1 MHILTRKAACLSVTL
16 LLTST
21 TLLYAQTPST
31 PPAASLAQDPAAQ
44 TPPAAP
50 AAPPRPAWH
59 GSLNVGVGLAGGV
72 QAQKGYQVSVGVEQP
87 FSDGGKFSANASR
100 QYQNVTF
107 PSESLLADRLSI
119 GVGADQNHTK
129 YTVAMARS
137 LYLKDQLLYVNSR
150 FEELVGYGLHLYD
163 ANKRFVFQF
172 VPGVSLFKEDLAYSD
187 DTDWEGGFGF
197 FEKFTGKI
205 NAGWTVENSFRLRRN
220 FKRADR
226 SIESVANLNG
236 MITRTMGMQ
245 FEYQYNHESIVPPD
259 FPDYLQM
266 FSAGLRF
273 QF

>member
-1 MHILTRKAACLSVTL
+1 MHILSRKAACLSFTL

-31 PPAASLAQDPAAQ
+31 TTAASLAQDPAAQ
-44 TPPAAP
+44 AAPATP
-50 AAPPRPAWH
+50 AAPPRPTWH
-59 GSLNVGVGLAGGV
+59 GSLNVGVAVAGGV
-72 QAQKGYQVSVGVEQP
+72 QAQKGYQISAGLQRP
-87 FSDGGKFSANASR
+87 FSDGGSFVANASR
-100 QYQNVTF
+100 QYQRVTF
-107 PSESLLADRLSI
+107 PSESLLADRFNV
-119 GVGADQNHTK
+119 GVGADQNLTK
-129 YTVAMARS
+129 YTVAMVRS
-137 LYLKDQLLYVNSR
+137 LYLKDELMYVTSR
-150 FEELVGYGLHLYD
+150 YEELFGYGLHLYD

-172 VPGVSLFKEDLAYSD
+172 VPGVSVFKEDLVYSD
-187 DTDWEGGFGF
+187 DKDWQGGIGF

-205 NAGWTVENSFRLRRN
+205 NAAWSVENSFRLRRN

-245 FEYQYNHESIVPPD
+245 FEYQYNYESIVPPD
-259 FPDYLQM
+259 FPNYLQM